1 MVLLVSCGEAY
12 KRALNWHEL
21 FPLVGRFKIESGVS
35 FLKPIMPMHIGT
47 HTTSVQYNTN
57 DLLHLTRTPITC
69 LMILES
75 TSYMAE
81 LSKQS
86 DLLAIIGCLDYY
98 S

>member
-1 MVLLVSCGEAY
+1 
-12 KRALNWHEL
+12 
-21 FPLVGRFKIESGVS
+21 
-35 FLKPIMPMHIGT
+35 MHVGT

-57 DLLHLTRTPITC
+57 DLLHITHTPITP
-69 LMILES
+69 LMILEL